1 MAEEMKALVIEDDSG
16 IIESISVTFSLRWP
30 NAKLISTMY
39 GEKGV
44 ELVQKESPDIV
55 ILDLGLPDIDGF
67 QVLRQIRS
75 FSDVPVVILTVI
87 GEELDRIKGLEL
99 GADDYIT
106 KPFSPGEFLARI
118 KAIVRRT
125 HIGERK
131 SEGIDKPF
139 ISGNLRIDFESQ
151 EVSIGNK
158 PLKVGPREYELLS
171 ELVTNPGQVLS
182 NERLLEKIF
191 EPDEEP
197 SIEYLRVIIKKLNK
211 TLQIESANQTIITDE
226 GQTGYKLVASRL
238 G

>member
-16 IIESISVTFSLRWP
+16 IIESISVTFGLRWP
-30 NAKLISTMY
+30 EAKLISTMY

-44 ELVQKESPDIV
+44 ELVQKESPNIV

-75 FSDVPVVILTVI
+75 FSDVPVVILTVM

-99 GADDYIT
+99 GADDYII

-118 KAIVRRT
+118 KAVVRRI
-125 HIGERK
+125 HIGERR
-131 SEGIDKPF
+131 SDGTDKPF
-139 ISGNLRIDFESQ
+139 IRGNLRIDFESQ

-158 PLKVGPREYELLS
+158 PLKIGPREYELLS
-171 ELVTNPGQVLS
+171 ELVTNPGQVFS
-182 NERLLEKIF
+182 NEKLLKKKF

-197 SIEYLRVIIKKLNK
+197 SIEYLRLIIKKLNER
-211 TLQIESANQTIITDE
+211 LQIESASQKIIADE
-226 GQTGYKLVASRL
+226 GETGYKLVASRL